1 MVCRRVHQRSF
12 FMLTG
17 GRWPAYWAHIWYFN
31 WQNQCS
37 HVQWCK
43 LRIHLLYFWWKWPL
57 FLFFHRKKA
66 LYLVCIHPSIH
77 HSLLLQVK
85 KKLKLTSLSQ
95 QQIMKTLL
103 KQKAIVN
110 HHFWRK
116 VSPMPFTWIIIC
128 YDTVSSIQ
136 TVLPHAR
143 KELHF
148 KPGKILILIRT
159 PVVSFVSDGTAHLQ
173 ISGTLTTSLSVSPV
187 GHPQDYSVS

>member
-1 MVCRRVHQRSF
+1 MKMTF
-12 FMLTG
+12 FCFFTG
-17 GRWPAYWAHIWYFN
+17 KKPCI
-31 WQNQCS
+31 
-37 HVQWCK
+37 
-43 LRIHLLYFWWKWPL
+43 LY
-57 FLFFHRKKA
+57 
-66 LYLVCIHPSIH
+66 VSIHPSIH

-103 KQKAIVN
+103 KQKTIVN

-136 TVLPHAR
+136 ILLPHAR

>member
-1 MVCRRVHQRSF
+1 MMCRRVHQRSF
-12 FMLTG
+12 FILTG
-17 GRWPAYWAHIWYFN
+17 GRWPAYWAHIWYFD

-43 LRIHLLYFWWKWPL
+43 LRIHLSYFL
-57 FLFFHRKKA
+57 CFFTGKKA
-66 LYLVCIHPSIH
+66 LYLVCIHPSIIPCFFK
-77 HSLLLQVK
+77 LKQ
-85 KKLKLTSLSQ
+85 KLKLTSLSQ

-103 KQKAIVN
+103 KQKTIVN
-110 HHFWRK
+110 HHFLRK

-136 TVLPHAR
+136 IVLPHAR

-148 KPGKILILIRT
+148 KLGKILILIRT
-159 PVVSFVSDGTAHLQ
+159 PVVSFLSDGTAHLQ

-187 GHPQDYSVS
+187 GHPQDYSVI

>member
-1 MVCRRVHQRSF
+1 M
-12 FMLTG
+12 
-17 GRWPAYWAHIWYFN
+17 FN
-31 WQNQCS
+31 DVNWESTFCIFDEND
-37 HVQWCK
+37 
-43 LRIHLLYFWWKWPL
+43 LF

-66 LYLVCIHPSIH
+66 FYLVCIHPSIH
-77 HSLLLQVK
+77 PSIIPCFFKLK

-103 KQKAIVN
+103 KQKTIVN

-116 VSPMPFTWIIIC
+116 VSPMPFIWIIIC